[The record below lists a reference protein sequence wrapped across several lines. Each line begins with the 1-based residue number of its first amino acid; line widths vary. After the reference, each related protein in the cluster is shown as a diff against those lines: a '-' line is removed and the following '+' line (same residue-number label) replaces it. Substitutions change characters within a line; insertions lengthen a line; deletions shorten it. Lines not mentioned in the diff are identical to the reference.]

1 MKEGLYYED
10 IRNGEILKCKT
21 FTRSCY
27 LFETCNGELIER
39 VKTNHYKRITSKK
52 KIAIFEGENREKKLK
67 KPRNRKERV
76 EFLIKKMGFD
86 VIGSSLVSMTDR
98 DVKYLFEG
106 AYLTYKDKE
115 DYQTPEY
122 RLPKCLVCG
131 CETVI
136 HWDCSCGHAIIDE
149 NDTSLQALK
158 DSGEYVEIRNSL
170 CTK

>member
-27 LFETCNGELIER
+27 LFEKCNGELIER

-52 KIAIFEGENREKKLK
+52 KIAIFEGNNSEKKIK

-76 EFLIKKMGFD
+76 EFLIRKMGFD
-86 VIGSSLVSMTDR
+86 VIGRSLGSMTDR

-115 DYQTPEY
+115 DYQIPEY
-122 RLPKCLVCG
+122 ILPECLVCG
-131 CETVI
+131 SETVI
-136 HWDCSCGHAIIDE
+136 HWDCCCGHAIIDE
-149 NDTSLQALK
+149 NDTSLQELK
-158 DSGEYVEIRNSL
+158 DSGEYDEIRKSL
-170 CTK
+170 NTK